1 MALFDAYSD
10 RESGETRFAF
20 ARPVVLGARQ
30 ADRSM
35 WRFRER
41 FPIDHCV
48 PPVSLGEGGTPLI
61 ASHLMSSGRL
71 FWKDETR
78 NPTGSHKDRAL
89 SLAATDARSCGA
101 RVMAVVSAGSTGL
114 SSAAYA
120 RRAGLASLT
129 LMGRGAQAERV
140 YPVFAMGSR
149 LIAFDTGID
158 AVIAALNDMNGIDG
172 LYVCSTTRA
181 ANAVQAE
188 APKTIAYEIVE
199 DLGRAPDWVIVPTGG
214 GGTIAGIGQGFRDL
228 LDGGLINRLP
238 HLVAVVPT
246 RYAALR
252 EALTRDIRK
261 RDAYFALPY
270 RDDVATA
277 LTKLSH
283 AHPPDGLAALDALRE
298 SDGLVLAFDD
308 DAAIE
313 GVAEIGA
320 ADGLYLEPSSA
331 IVAPAVKELWRS
343 GHVRDQDIVVA
354 LACGSGFRETFVT
367 AAARPL
373 RRETATLADL
383 PRLIGL
389 AWPLFDS

>member
-1 MALFDAYSD
+1 MPLFEAYED
-10 RESGETRFAF
+10 RESRETRFAF
-20 ARPVVLGARQ
+20 SRPPVLDFRQ
-30 ADRSM
+30 AGRSM

-41 FPIDHCV
+41 FPLDLAI

-61 ASHLMSSGRL
+61 ESRLLSSGRL

-89 SLAATDARSCGA
+89 SLAATEAKSRGA
-101 RVMAVVSAGSTGL
+101 RLMAVVSAGSTGL
-114 SSAAYA
+114 SNAAYA

-129 LMGRGAQAERV
+129 LRGAGAPAERV
-140 YPVFAMGSR
+140 YPVFALGSR
-149 LIAFDTGID
+149 LVAFDAGID
-158 AVIAALNDMNGIDG
+158 AVIAALNDVSGING

-188 APKTIAYEIVE
+188 GPKTIAYEIVE

-228 LDGGLINRLP
+228 LEAGLIERLP
-238 HLVAVVPT
+238 RLVAVVPT

-252 EALTRDIRK
+252 EALSRDIRE
-261 RDAYFALPY
+261 RDAYFALPF
-270 RDDVATA
+270 RDDVATV
-277 LTKLSH
+277 LTKLAH
-283 AHPPDGLAALDALRE
+283 AHPPDGPAALDALRE

-308 DAAIE
+308 AAAIE
-313 GVAEIGA
+313 AVADIGA

-331 IVAPAVKELWRS
+331 IVAPALKELDRS
-343 GHVRDQDIVVA
+343 GRIGKADIVVA

-373 RRETATLADL
+373 RCEIATLADL
-383 PRLIGL
+383 PHLIGS
-389 AWPLFDS
+389 AT